1 MAGLLSRSSP
11 EAPARGVV
19 CRRVTA
25 PDELAQHFAIRHAV
39 FVEEQRIFADADRD
53 AHDDDPATQHV
64 LGYSDGVA
72 AGAVRLYPLL
82 DEDPRGGLWQ
92 GDRLAV
98 LPGHRSA
105 GLGGPLVRFAVRSAA
120 AAGGRTMLA
129 RVQLANVTF
138 FRRLGW
144 TPVGEPT
151 EYVGQPHQQMSIALR

>member
-1 MAGLLSRSSP
+1 MAGLLSPSSP

-19 CRRVTA
+19 CRRVSA
-25 PDELAQHFAIRHAV
+25 PDELAQHFAIRRAV
-39 FVEEQRIFADADRD
+39 FVEEQHVFAEADRD
-53 AHDDDPATQHV
+53 AHDDDPATHHV
-64 LGYSDGVA
+64 LGYSDGVP

-82 DEDPRGGLWQ
+82 DEDPGGALWQ